1 MQKNSPK
8 LFIEINNFELIF
20 IVIQKNENDHF
31 SFLHSQKIPH
41 QGISE
46 KRIDDSNL
54 FLKLVKENIY
64 LIEKK
69 IDLIFKEVIL
79 IIDNF
84 NCSLISFTGFKK
96 LNGSQ
101 LGKENVTYILNNLKS
116 KLLEIEKDKTI
127 LHIFNSNFLLD
138 KRKINNLPIGLFGN
152 FYSHELSFF
161 LIDSNDFKNLNN
173 IFEKCNL
180 KIKKIISKDFILGTK
195 IINDNTNLETFLR
208 IEINKDNINLVF
220 FENSTI
226 RYFQKFKF
234 GANLILNDISKVTAL
249 ENQTLKNIL
258 LRSKFSE
265 DNDRNN
271 FIEKE
276 FFDNQKF
283 RKIKKQLVYD
293 IATARIQE
301 ISEIIAFKNIN
312 IKSFFNTNLRIFLQ
326 INEECNLKSF
336 EKIYKNIFSN
346 NKYELNL
353 INNNYDQ
360 DQVFENAFNIVQY
373 GWKKEAV
380 PIIHE
385 NKSLIRRFFDLFFK

>member
-1 MQKNSPK
+1 MQNNSPK
-8 LFIEINNFELIF
+8 LLIEINNVELIF
-20 IVIQKNENDHF
+20 VVIERNDNDRF
-31 SFLHSQKIPH
+31 SLLYSQKIPNE
-41 QGISE
+41 GVSE
-46 KRIDDSNL
+46 KRITDFNL
-54 FLKLVKENIY
+54 FLRLIRENIY

-69 IDLIFKEVIL
+69 LDYIFKEVIL

-84 NCSLISFTGFKK
+84 NCSLISFSGFKK

-138 KRKINNLPIGLFGN
+138 KKKINNLPIGLFGD

-161 LIDSNDFKNLNN
+161 LIDSNDFKNLNKV
-173 IFEKCNL
+173 FEKCNL

-195 IINDNTNLETFLR
+195 IINDNINLETFLK
-208 IEINKDNINLVF
+208 IEINEDNINLTF

-226 RYFQKFKF
+226 RFFQKFKF

-249 ENQTLKNIL
+249 ENRILKNIL
-258 LRSKFSE
+258 LKSKFSAE
-265 DNDRNN
+265 NERNN
-271 FIEKE
+271 FIEEE
-276 FFDNQKF
+276 FFGNQKF

-312 IKSFFNTNLRIFLQ
+312 IKSFLKTNLKIFLQ

-336 EKIYKNIFSN
+336 EKIYKNVFSN

-353 INNNYDQ
+353 IKNIEH
-360 DQVFENAFNIVQY
+360 DQVFENALNIVQY

-385 NKSLIRRFFDLFFK
+385 KKSIIRRFFDLFFN

>member
-1 MQKNSPK
+1 MQNNSPK
-8 LFIEINNFELIF
+8 LFIEINNVELIF
-20 IVIQKNENDHF
+20 VVIERNENDRF
-31 SFLHSQKIPH
+31 SLLYSKKLSHK
-41 QGISE
+41 GISE
-46 KRIDDSNL
+46 KRINDFNL
-54 FLKLVKENIY
+54 FLRLIKENIY

-69 IDLIFKEVIL
+69 LDYIFKEAIL

-84 NCSLISFTGFKK
+84 NCSLISFSGFKK

-138 KRKINNLPIGLFGN
+138 KKKINNLPIGLFGD

-161 LIDSNDFKNLNN
+161 LIDSNDFKNLNKV
-173 IFEKCNL
+173 FEKCNL

-195 IINDNTNLETFLR
+195 IINDNINLETFLK
-208 IEINKDNINLVF
+208 IEINEDNINLTF

-226 RYFQKFKF
+226 RFFQKFKF

-249 ENQTLKNIL
+249 ENRILKNIL
-258 LRSKFSE
+258 LKSKFSAE
-265 DNDRNN
+265 NERNN
-271 FIEKE
+271 FIEEE
-276 FFDNQKF
+276 FFGNQKF

-312 IKSFFNTNLRIFLQ
+312 IKSFLNKNLKIFLQ

-353 INNNYDQ
+353 INNYDQ
-360 DQVFENAFNIVQY
+360 DQVYENALSIVQY

-380 PIIHE
+380 PIIYE
-385 NKSLIRRFFDLFFK
+385 KKSLIRRVFDLFFN

>member
-1 MQKNSPK
+1 MQSNSPK
-8 LFIEINNFELIF
+8 LLIEINNFELIF
-20 IVIQKNENDHF
+20 VAIKRNENDQF
-31 SFLHSQKIPH
+31 SLLYSQKIPH
-41 QGISE
+41 QGIIE
-46 KRIDDSNL
+46 KRISDLNL
-54 FLKLVKENIY
+54 FLKLIKENIY
-64 LIEKK
+64 FVEKK
-69 IDLIFKEVIL
+69 LDYVFKEVIL

-84 NCSLISFTGFKK
+84 NCSLISFSGFKK

-101 LGKENVTYILNNLKS
+101 LEKENVTYILNNLKS

-138 KRKINNLPIGLFGN
+138 KKKINNLPIGLFGD

-173 IFEKCNL
+173 VFEKCNL

-195 IINDNTNLETFLR
+195 MINDDINLETFLK
-208 IEINKDNINLVF
+208 IVINEDNINLTF

-226 RYFQKFKF
+226 RFFQKFEF

-249 ENQTLKNIL
+249 ENRILKNIL
-258 LRSKFSE
+258 IKSKFSTE
-265 DNDRNN
+265 NDRNN
-271 FIEKE
+271 FIEEE
-276 FFDNQKF
+276 FFVNHKF
-283 RKIKKQLVYD
+283 RKIKKQLVCD
-293 IATARIQE
+293 IAAARIQE

-312 IKSFFNTNLRIFLQ
+312 IKSFLNKNLKIFLQ

-346 NKYELNL
+346 NKYELYL
-353 INNNYDQ
+353 INNYDQ
-360 DQVFENAFNIVQY
+360 NQVYENALNFVQY

-385 NKSLIRRFFDLFFK
+385 KRSLIRRFFDLLFN

>member
-1 MQKNSPK
+1 MQNNSPT
-8 LFIEINNFELIF
+8 LLIEINKIEFIF
-20 IVIQKNENDHF
+20 NAIHKNENDQF
-31 SFLHSQKIPH
+31 SLLHSKKVPLK
-41 QGISE
+41 GINE
-46 KRIDDSNL
+46 KRIDDFNL
-54 FLKLVKENIY
+54 VSKLIKENIY
-64 LIEKK
+64 FIEKK
-69 IDLIFKEVIL
+69 IDFTFKEVII

-84 NCSLISFTGFKK
+84 NCSLISFSGFKK

-138 KRKINNLPIGLFGN
+138 KKKINNLPIGLFGN

-161 LIDSNDFKNLNN
+161 LIDRNDFKNLIN

-180 KIKKIISKDFILGTK
+180 KIKKIISKDFILGAK
-195 IINDNTNLETFLR
+195 MINDDTNLETFLR
-208 IEINKDNINLVF
+208 IEINEDNIDLTF

-226 RYFQKFKF
+226 RFFQKFKF

-258 LRSKFSE
+258 LKSNFSL

-271 FIEKE
+271 FIEEK
-276 FFDNQKF
+276 FFDKQNF

-293 IATARIQE
+293 IASARVQE
-301 ISEIIAFKNIN
+301 FSEILVFKNIN
-312 IKSFFNTNLRIFLQ
+312 IKSFLNTKLKIFLQ

-336 EKIYKNIFSN
+336 EKIYKNFFSN
-346 NKYELNL
+346 NKYELK
-353 INNNYDQ
+353 ITKSYDQ
-360 DQVFENAFNIVQY
+360 DEVYENAFNIVQY

-380 PIIHE
+380 PIIQE
-385 NKSLIRRFFDLFFK
+385 KKSLIKRFFDLFFN

>member
-1 MQKNSPK
+1 MQNNSPK
-8 LFIEINNFELIF
+8 LLIEINNVELIF
-20 IVIQKNENDHF
+20 VVIERNDNDRF
-31 SFLHSQKIPH
+31 SLLYSQKIPNE
-41 QGISE
+41 GVSE
-46 KRIDDSNL
+46 KRITDFNL
-54 FLKLVKENIY
+54 FLRLIRENIY

-69 IDLIFKEVIL
+69 LDYIFKEVIL

-84 NCSLISFTGFKK
+84 NCSLISFSGFKK

-138 KRKINNLPIGLFGN
+138 KKKINNLPIGLFGD

-161 LIDSNDFKNLNN
+161 LIDSNDFKNLNKV
-173 IFEKCNL
+173 FEKCNL

-195 IINDNTNLETFLR
+195 IINDNINLETFLK
-208 IEINKDNINLVF
+208 IEINEDNINLTF

-226 RYFQKFKF
+226 RFFQKFKF

-249 ENQTLKNIL
+249 ENRILKNIL
-258 LRSKFSE
+258 LKSKFSAE
-265 DNDRNN
+265 NERNN
-271 FIEKE
+271 FIEEE
-276 FFDNQKF
+276 FFGNQKF

-312 IKSFFNTNLRIFLQ
+312 IKSFLNKNLKIFLQ

-353 INNNYDQ
+353 INNYDQ
-360 DQVFENAFNIVQY
+360 DQVYENALSIVQY

-380 PIIHE
+380 PIIYE
-385 NKSLIRRFFDLFFK
+385 KKSLIRRVFDLFFN

>member
-1 MQKNSPK
+1 MK
-8 LFIEINNFELIF
+8 
-20 IVIQKNENDHF
+20 
-31 SFLHSQKIPH
+31 
-41 QGISE
+41 
-46 KRIDDSNL
+46 
-54 FLKLVKENIY
+54 
-64 LIEKK
+64 KK
-69 IDLIFKEVIL
+69 IDFTFKEVII

-84 NCSLISFTGFKK
+84 NCSLISFSGFKK

-138 KRKINNLPIGLFGN
+138 KKKINNLPIGLFGN

-161 LIDSNDFKNLNN
+161 LIDRNDFKNLIN

-180 KIKKIISKDFILGTK
+180 KIKKIISKDFILGAK
-195 IINDNTNLETFLR
+195 MINDDTNLETFLR
-208 IEINKDNINLVF
+208 IEINEDNIDLTF

-226 RYFQKFKF
+226 RFFQKFKF

-258 LRSKFSE
+258 LKSNFSL

-271 FIEKE
+271 FIEEK
-276 FFDNQKF
+276 FFDKQNF

-293 IATARIQE
+293 IASARVQE
-301 ISEIIAFKNIN
+301 FSEILVFKNIN
-312 IKSFFNTNLRIFLQ
+312 IKSFLNTKLKIFLQ

-336 EKIYKNIFSN
+336 EKIYKNFFSN
-346 NKYELNL
+346 NKYELK
-353 INNNYDQ
+353 ITKSYDQ
-360 DQVFENAFNIVQY
+360 DEVYENAFNIVQY

-380 PIIHE
+380 PIIQE
-385 NKSLIRRFFDLFFK
+385 KKSLIKRFFDLFFN

>member
-1 MQKNSPK
+1 MQSNSPK
-8 LFIEINNFELIF
+8 LLIEINNFELIF
-20 IVIQKNENDHF
+20 VAIKRNENDQF
-31 SFLHSQKIPH
+31 SLLYSQKIPH
-41 QGISE
+41 QGIIE
-46 KRIDDSNL
+46 KRISDLNL
-54 FLKLVKENIY
+54 FLKLIKENIY
-64 LIEKK
+64 FVEKK
-69 IDLIFKEVIL
+69 LDYVFKEVIL

-84 NCSLISFTGFKK
+84 NCSLISFSGFKK

-101 LGKENVTYILNNLKS
+101 LEKENVTYILNNLKS

-138 KRKINNLPIGLFGN
+138 KKKINNLPIGLFGD

-173 IFEKCNL
+173 VFEKCNL

-195 IINDNTNLETFLR
+195 MINDDINLETFLK
-208 IEINKDNINLVF
+208 IVINEDNINLTF

-226 RYFQKFKF
+226 RFFQKFEF

-249 ENQTLKNIL
+249 ENRILKNIL
-258 LRSKFSE
+258 IKSKFSTE
-265 DNDRNN
+265 NDRNN
-271 FIEKE
+271 FIEEE
-276 FFDNQKF
+276 FFVNHKF
-283 RKIKKQLVYD
+283 RKIKKQLVCD
-293 IATARIQE
+293 IAAARIQE

-312 IKSFFNTNLRIFLQ
+312 IKSFLNKNLKIFLQ

-353 INNNYDQ
+353 INNYDQ
-360 DQVFENAFNIVQY
+360 NQVYENALNFVQY

-385 NKSLIRRFFDLFFK
+385 KRSLIRRFFDLLFN

>member
-1 MQKNSPK
+1 MKNNFPK
-8 LFIEINNFELIF
+8 LLVEINNFELIF
-20 IVIQKNENDHF
+20 VVIEINENDHF
-31 SFLHSQKIPH
+31 SLLYSQKIPH
-41 QGISE
+41 QGFSE
-46 KRIDDSNL
+46 KRIDNFDV
-54 FLKLVKENIY
+54 FLKLIKENIY

-69 IDLIFKEVIL
+69 IDYIFKEVIL

-84 NCSLISFTGFKK
+84 NCSLISFSGFKK

-336 EKIYKNIFSN
+336 EKIYRNIFSN
-346 NKYELNL
+346 KKHELVF
-353 INNNYDQ
+353 IKNYDKKEIY
-360 DQVFENAFNIVQY
+360 ENAFNIVQY
-373 GWKKEAV
+373 GWKKEAL
-380 PIIHE
+380 PLIHE
-385 NKSLIRRFFDLFFK
+385 KKSLIRRFFDFFFN